1 MVPAVS
7 TVTIHLVETL
17 EPTPVVVV
25 VVVPII
31 LQIIKEEMVDQELLL
46 LNIKDIQER
55 KAE

>member
-1 MVPAVS
+1 MELVDRWEI
-7 TVTIHLVETL
+7 THLEVTQ

-46 LNIKDIQER
+46 LNIKDILER
-55 KAE
+55 RAV